1 MANGF
6 WLICPTCKD
15 GIRDR
20 SSSLVLSK
28 FFEHKVLHRLEG
40 MGLCVLAKEPD
51 TTLPNGATPDLR
63 VVDESGREF
72 VVEVVALR
80 HKVEDVVTAFSKR
93 FGNESDRPWWLS
105 ISIHVDDRGK
115 FDTGVLPQAVKKIGD
130 WAESRDTLES
140 RAKTFCF
147 GNSEW
152 SVTFAPVTDEVK
164 QARAEELRHDY
175 EGMDEWELLS
185 RMWDLDADIELTENA
200 DRAGS
205 RMSMGV
211 VGFLLLQDGGGS
223 MNNAIKSKVSKYH
236 KGRDSLGDTPLI
248 IATTD
253 GVALESVLYGPK
265 YLEFENAK
273 PSGVGRNLERGF
285 WRNDSSLKAVW
296 SFDEDGKET
305 LFLTPHGD
313 ARDVLPAAFFLSPNI
328 RRIPTRY
335 L

>member
-1 MANGF
+1 MADGF

-15 GIRDR
+15 GIRDN

-40 MGLCVLAKEPD
+40 MGFCVLVKEPD
-51 TTLPNGATPDLR
+51 TALPNGATPDFR
-63 VVDESGREF
+63 VADEAGREF
-72 VVEVVALR
+72 VVEVVTLR
-80 HKVEDVVTAFSKR
+80 HKVEDVVAAFRNR
-93 FGNESDRPWWLS
+93 FGDGSDKPWWLH
-105 ISIHVDDRGK
+105 IDIHVDDSGK

-130 WAESRDTLES
+130 WADSRDTLES

-185 RMWDLDADIELTENA
+185 RMRDLDSDLDLTENA
-200 DRAGS
+200 GRAGK
-205 RMSMGV
+205 RTSMGV
-211 VGFLLLQDGGGS
+211 VGFLSLVDSGGS
-223 MNNAIKSKVSKYH
+223 MNNAIKSEVSKYH
-236 KGRDSLGDTPLI
+236 KGKDSLGDAPLI
-248 IATTD
+248 IATTN
-253 GVALESVLYGPK
+253 GVTLESVLYGPK
-265 YLEFENAK
+265 YLGFENGK
-273 PSGVGRNLERGF
+273 PTGF

-296 SFDEDGKET
+296 NFDEDGKET

-313 ARDVLPAAFFLSPNI
+313 ARHVLPAAFFLSPNI

>member
-1 MANGF
+1 MADGF

-15 GIRDR
+15 VIHEN

-28 FFEHKVLHRLEG
+28 FFEHKVLHRLEE
-40 MGLCVLAKEPD
+40 MGFCVLAKEPD
-51 TTLPNGATPDLR
+51 TALPNGATLDFR
-63 VVDESGREF
+63 VADEAGREF
-72 VVEVVALR
+72 VVEVVALP
-80 HKVEDVVTAFSKR
+80 HKVEDVVTAFRKR
-93 FGNESDRPWWLS
+93 FVDGSDKPWWLH
-105 ISIHVDDRGK
+105 IDIHVDDRGK

-130 WAESRDTLES
+130 WADSRGTLES

-175 EGMDEWELLS
+175 EGMDVWELLS
-185 RMWDLDADIELTENA
+185 RIRDLGAYIELMENA
-200 DRAGS
+200 DSAGS
-205 RMSMGV
+205 RVSMGV

-248 IATTD
+248 IASKD
-253 GVALESVLYGPK
+253 GEGLESVLYGPK
-265 YLEFENAK
+265 YLGFENGK
-273 PSGVGRNLERGF
+273 PTGF

-305 LFLTPHGD
+305 LFLTPHGA
-313 ARDVLPAAFFLSPNI
+313 ARHLLPAAFFLSPNI
-328 RRIPTRY
+328 RRIPIRY